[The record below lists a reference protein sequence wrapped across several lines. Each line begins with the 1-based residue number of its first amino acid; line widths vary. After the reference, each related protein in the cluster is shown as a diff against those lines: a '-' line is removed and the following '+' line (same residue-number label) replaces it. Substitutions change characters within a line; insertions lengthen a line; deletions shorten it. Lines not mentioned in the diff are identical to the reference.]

1 MNIQYILKTMA
12 TIGLVILTALYEG
25 MMRFGLG
32 VLGLPFPEDTQP

>member
-1 MNIQYILKTMA
+1 MNIQSIPKTMA
-12 TIGLVILTALYEG
+12 TIGLAILTALYEG